1 MNISKGKNRQTVLC
15 MVFCKLIN
23 ERTVKDRSSVQLVE
37 VRRVSSTLLYCEQKF
52 YQIDPELKR
61 LDERQIC
68 QVNPQEDGLYT
79 MYYDVVLLAKGPD
92 LDLKDG
98 PVGETWHDRWRPTLR
113 ELVALLLE
121 DMYPCLMLKHREVF
135 DGLLRAHLHVAKL
148 LLKKEEGASASSPL
162 QLQLPPP
169 KEQEEEATGVM
180 EQQKKE
186 TPQMARMAKVLEA
199 AVVNALELID
209 VAVEEA
215 GGTTPMLLEFTLQ

>member
-1 MNISKGKNRQTVLC
+1 
-15 MVFCKLIN
+15 
-23 ERTVKDRSSVQLVE
+23 VQLVE
-37 VRRVSSTLLYCEQKF
+37 VRRVSSMLLYCEQKF
-52 YQIDPELKR
+52 YLIDPELKR

-79 MYYDVVLLAKGPD
+79 MYYDVVLLAKEGPD
-92 LDLKDG
+92 LDLRDG

-121 DMYPCLMLKHREVF
+121 DMYPCFTMLKHREAF
-135 DGLLRAHLHVAKL
+135 DGLLRAHLHMAQL

-169 KEQEEEATGVM
+169 KEEATGVM
-180 EQQKKE
+180 EQQKKKE

-209 VAVEEA
+209 VAVEDA
-215 GGTTPMLLEFTLQ
+215 GGGTTTMMLELSPQ

>member
-1 MNISKGKNRQTVLC
+1 
-15 MVFCKLIN
+15 
-23 ERTVKDRSSVQLVE
+23 
-37 VRRVSSTLLYCEQKF
+37 VSSTLLYCEQKF
-52 YQIDPELKR
+52 YLIDPELKR

-79 MYYDVVLLAKGPD
+79 MYYDVVLLAKEGPD
-92 LDLKDG
+92 LDLRDG

-121 DMYPCLMLKHREVF
+121 DMYPCFTMLKHREAF
-135 DGLLRAHLHVAKL
+135 DGLLRAHLHMAQL

-169 KEQEEEATGVM
+169 KEEATGVM
-180 EQQKKE
+180 EQQKKKE

-209 VAVEEA
+209 VAVEDA
-215 GGTTPMLLEFTLQ
+215 GGGGTTPMLLELTLQ